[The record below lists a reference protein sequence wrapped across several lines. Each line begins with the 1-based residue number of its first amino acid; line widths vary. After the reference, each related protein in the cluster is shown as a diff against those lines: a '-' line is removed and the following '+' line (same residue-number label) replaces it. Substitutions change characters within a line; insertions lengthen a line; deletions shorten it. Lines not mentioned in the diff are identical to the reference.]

1 MKRTK
6 KGRISQEHTSDRV
19 SASHR
24 CANQQ
29 NADAQSPNLTIHT
42 LPEMSRL
49 RMGITLDHGMV
60 GRVKLFEFSAE
71 EAISKT
77 LVK

>member
-1 MKRTK
+1 M
-6 KGRISQEHTSDRV
+6 V

-29 NADAQSPNLTIHT
+29 NADAPSPNLTVDT
-42 LPEMSRL
+42 LPEML
-49 RMGITLDHGMV
+49 HHRMGMLLDQGMV
-60 GRVKLFEFSAE
+60 GPVKLFEFSAE
-71 EAISKT
+71 EAISKS

>member
-1 MKRTK
+1 M
-6 KGRISQEHTSDRV
+6 V

-29 NADAQSPNLTIHT
+29 NVDALSLNLTIDT
-42 LPEMSRL
+42 LPEMLHHRV
-49 RMGITLDHGMV
+49 GITLDQGMLRLV
-60 GRVKLFEFSAE
+60 ELFEFSAE

>member
-1 MKRTK
+1 MV
-6 KGRISQEHTSDRV
+6 G
-19 SASHR
+19 ASHC

-29 NADAQSPNLTIHT
+29 DANAPSPNLTIDT
-42 LPEMSRL
+42 LPEMRH
-49 RMGITLDHGMV
+49 REGIPLDQGMV
-60 GRVKLFEFSAE
+60 GPVKLFEFSAE